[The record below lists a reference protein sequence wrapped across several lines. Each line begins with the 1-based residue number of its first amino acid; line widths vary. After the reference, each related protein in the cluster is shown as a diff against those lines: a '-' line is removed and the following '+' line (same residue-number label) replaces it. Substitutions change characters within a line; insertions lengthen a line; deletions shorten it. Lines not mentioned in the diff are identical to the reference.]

1 MISDLFPNKSI
12 IITNDKPS
20 TSRFFF
26 PIRLF
31 SASNRGRSA
40 VEFQKDS
47 HIQVS
52 YYDDNLIFK
61 SIRHKLQH
69 TYIIIFEN
77 MYIQLL

>member
-1 MISDLFPNKSI
+1 MSNNNNLADLFCIYIIISDLFPNKSI

-31 SASNRGRSA
+31 SASNRGSGA

-47 HIQVS
+47 HIQV
-52 YYDDNLIFK
+52 DN
-61 SIRHKLQH
+61 
-69 TYIIIFEN
+69 
-77 MYIQLL
+77 